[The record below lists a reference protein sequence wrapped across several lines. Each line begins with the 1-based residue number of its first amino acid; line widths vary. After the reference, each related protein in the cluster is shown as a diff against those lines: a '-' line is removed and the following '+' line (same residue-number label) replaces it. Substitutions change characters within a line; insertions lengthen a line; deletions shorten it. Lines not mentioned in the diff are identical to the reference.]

1 MFSFRIQRYR
11 SSDYCLRRAIANPA
25 DLVKG
30 KPTLPYVHL
39 HFTNLLI
46 PVRMQAYYPHGN
58 PYKNTRHAFVSVF
71 REGVNSSTE
80 RGVPILDGLG
90 ELYKGVIPT
99 TVRGVVLSASQ
110 ICSYDQVKQTLKR
123 NGIFEEGI
131 KLHVT
136 ASLFAG

>member
-1 MFSFRIQRYR
+1 
-11 SSDYCLRRAIANPA
+11 
-25 DLVKG
+25 
-30 KPTLPYVHL
+30 
-39 HFTNLLI
+39 
-46 PVRMQAYYPHGN
+46 MQAYYPHGN

-71 REGVNSSTE
+71 REGVNSSTA

-90 ELYKGVIPT
+90 ALYKGVIPT